1 MGIEKLDR
9 ERPSLFRKEAI
20 AFASER
26 FYGNYLD
33 IKIDKSLDGLAL
45 CLGVFVFFLLGVGA
59 SYMQGR
65 NIEPVAITQRV
76 GDVSHL
82 HPVK

>member
-1 MGIEKLDR
+1 MSIEKLDR
-9 ERPSLFRKEAI
+9 VRPSLFRKEAI

-45 CLGVFVFFLLGVGA
+45 CLGVFIFVLLGVGA
-59 SYMQGR
+59 SYMHGR
-65 NIEPVAITQRV
+65 KVEPVAMTQRL
-76 GDVSHL
+76 GDVAHL
-82 HPVK
+82 YPAK